1 MIGRRMR
8 EFISKNSTKFYIIL
22 FFFSIF
28 FLISTGFYN
37 QYGPEP
43 YVRIDAYT
51 IFDSDIY
58 NSDIYNSDLIKTD
71 NKLVINLDSN
81 IFSYSNLTL
90 HIRSE
95 YLRLNYE
102 KHGGDFVNENF
113 KLSKNSNVKFEFELN
128 HSDFPKTLKNEYII
142 IELIDNKKNIRKV
155 ERINY
160 KFGKISFLD
169 SLKLSWHNLYI
180 EKFDIDYPDVSDK
193 QVLITIC
200 ILFVGILT
208 FLFGSGIIVK
218 IMKFLK

>member
-1 MIGRRMR
+1 MIGRGMR

-28 FLISTGFYN
+28 FLISANFYN

-43 YVRIDAYT
+43 YVRIDACT

-58 NSDIYNSDLIKTD
+58 NSDPIKTD
-71 NKLVINLDSN
+71 NKLVINLDSH

-128 HSDFPKTLKNEYII
+128 HSDFPKTLSVCN
-142 IELIDNKKNIRKV
+142 
-155 ERINY
+155 
-160 KFGKISFLD
+160 
-169 SLKLSWHNLYI
+169 
-180 EKFDIDYPDVSDK
+180 
-193 QVLITIC
+193 
-200 ILFVGILT
+200 
-208 FLFGSGIIVK
+208 
-218 IMKFLK
+218 